1 MNRLNTLSDAV
12 ATHARLRPHKTAL
25 RDSRRSLSFAQW
37 HARSEKLAAGLLS
50 LGLKKGDRVALL
62 AYNCIE
68 WMEIYAALARCGL
81 VAVPLNFRLN
91 TAEIAYI
98 AEHSQARAFIV
109 QDALRHLVEP
119 LRQSALPTTPIWI
132 SFGEA
137 AQTHWHAYEDLIAAA
152 PPSVTPEAVLAQDMS
167 ALMYTSGTT
176 GRPKGAIRS
185 HEGST
190 LMALATA
197 LEMQFSSADTALIVM
212 PLCHANSLY
221 FSHTFAHLGACIVI
235 DDSKSFQPE
244 ALMEKLASQR
254 VTFTSLVPTHYI
266 MMLALPEAVKARH
279 DLRAVRK
286 LMISS
291 APARRETK
299 LAIMA
304 CFPNSEL
311 YELYGSTEAG
321 WVTLLRPHEQFERL
335 GSVGREW
342 AGSGPIKL
350 LDAQGSE
357 VADGEVGELFSRT
370 PYVFDGYWK
379 NPEKTA
385 EAFHG
390 HWCSVGD
397 MARRDA
403 DGFIHLVDRKSNMII
418 SGGENIYPSE
428 VEAVLAQHPGVKDV
442 AVIGLPHD
450 KWGEAVHAVVV
461 LHDGARVLE
470 SELITWC
477 RDKISGYK
485 RPQAVSFMAE
495 ANMPRTATGKILH
508 RVLRTQLSTLPA

>member
-244 ALMEKLASQR
+244 ALMEKLASQ
-254 VTFTSLVPTHYI
+254 
-266 MMLALPEAVKARH
+266 
-279 DLRAVRK
+279 
-286 LMISS
+286 
-291 APARRETK
+291 
-299 LAIMA
+299 
-304 CFPNSEL
+304 
-311 YELYGSTEAG
+311 
-321 WVTLLRPHEQFERL
+321 
-335 GSVGREW
+335 
-342 AGSGPIKL
+342 
-350 LDAQGSE
+350 
-357 VADGEVGELFSRT
+357 
-370 PYVFDGYWK
+370 
-379 NPEKTA
+379 
-385 EAFHG
+385 
-390 HWCSVGD
+390 
-397 MARRDA
+397 
-403 DGFIHLVDRKSNMII
+403 
-418 SGGENIYPSE
+418 
-428 VEAVLAQHPGVKDV
+428 
-442 AVIGLPHD
+442 
-450 KWGEAVHAVVV
+450 
-461 LHDGARVLE
+461 
-470 SELITWC
+470 
-477 RDKISGYK
+477 
-485 RPQAVSFMAE
+485 
-495 ANMPRTATGKILH
+495 
-508 RVLRTQLSTLPA
+508 